1 MSQKSNG
8 RKSQRGNL
16 PHHEMKRG
24 LNNWGKG
31 YPSVRQMP
39 KNSEEPDQKKELDLQ
54 KSIPP
59 QTERDLTL
67 QSPLDLARTT
77 KSLKKQNK
85 RLIL

>member
-31 YPSVRQMP
+31 YPSVTQMP
-39 KNSEEPDQKKELDLQ
+39 ENPTGPGQKKELNLQ

-59 QTERDLTL
+59 QIEKNLTL
-67 QSPLDLARTT
+67 QSSLDLARTT
-77 KSLKKQNK
+77 KSLKK
-85 RLIL
+85 